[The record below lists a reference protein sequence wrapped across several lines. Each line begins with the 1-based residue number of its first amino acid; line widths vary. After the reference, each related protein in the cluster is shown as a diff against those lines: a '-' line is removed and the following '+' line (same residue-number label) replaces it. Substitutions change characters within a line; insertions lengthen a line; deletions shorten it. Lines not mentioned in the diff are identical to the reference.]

1 MLSRAAIRSR
11 ADLFWSEAGGRAAY
25 GSPVK
30 LERAVVR
37 TLPIAIHRIRDL
49 TTVDIA
55 SVLSRVGAPVSIEGA
70 ERSLR
75 GCLIADVGVGF
86 MFVDSNDSEDEQ
98 RLTVAHETAHFL
110 LHYVAPRAAALTGL
124 GGHLIAV
131 LDRTR
136 APTHAELFSSV
147 LRDLPLS
154 PFRHAIE
161 RSGVQLPGRVATME
175 AEADD
180 LAIELLAPWRLIRA
194 LPNADANTIAD
205 RFGIPLSVATRLAS
219 MAIAPATQA
228 GVTSLFGIK

>member
-1 MLSRAAIRSR
+1 MLSRAAIRST
-11 ADLFWSEAGGRAAY
+11 ADVFWSKAGGRAAY

-30 LERAVVR
+30 FERAVVR
-37 TLPIAIHRIRDL
+37 TLPIAIHRIADL
-49 TTVDIA
+49 TILDIA
-55 SVLSRVGAPVSIEGA
+55 SVLGRVGAPVAISGA
-70 ERSLR
+70 QRPLR

-86 MFVDSNDSEDEQ
+86 MFVDSNDPEDEQ
-98 RLTVAHETAHFL
+98 RLTIAHETAHFL
-110 LHYVAPRAAALTGL
+110 LHYCAPRAAALTGL

-154 PFRHAIE
+154 PFQHAIE
-161 RSGVQLPGRVATME
+161 RSGARLAGRVATME

-180 LAIELLAPWRLIRA
+180 LAIELLAPWPLIRA
-194 LPNADANTIAD
+194 LPSADANTIAD

-219 MAIAPATQA
+219 MAMASTTQV